1 MKWNILRSTIAFSL
15 LCSTAIAANFTYSS
29 YGGIMDGSATGT
41 ADFSINHTYV
51 DPNYSLGG
59 DTVYAGIDWGIGTE
73 NGQSGLR
80 TIPKSGTIESD
91 GTLESFGDLVHINY
105 PITSAGG
112 SLLYTTVKWHLDL
125 HDANTS
131 NDFNRTW
138 TFDLYNWETSNGA
151 DPCPRE
157 TDGVVINPADG
168 HPYLGDGLSE
178 SNCDDA
184 HDFGATM
191 DQNYTW
197 VNGPTLYKI
206 SISGFYDDQDELKQT
221 FWAPENGSSTGYVK
235 FAVTEVGPSAVTIGN
250 RVWLDTNNDG
260 IQDPSETA
268 GAPGVIVE
276 LWEVNPAGP
285 DILRQTTTTGG
296 NGEYYFHNVPT
307 DIGPGPISYY
317 LKFIC
322 PEDAE
327 LYEFTRKDVGGDDAV
342 DSDVDPLTGETDP
355 FTLTVDTN
363 DFDAGVRC
371 GSIGDFVWNDE
382 NQNGIQDIGEM
393 GIEGATINLYK
404 EGNSTVFKTTS
415 SGINGEYVF
424 GPIGSGNY
432 VVEFIPLTAYSLS
445 PQDQGSDDD
454 IDSDANETTGRTAT
468 ITIDLSD
475 EGVAQHVTNNDAG
488 MYYCLCNDI
497 KSDSSSAM
505 NNITTMLMIA
515 LTIILGIFFIR
526 REEKSIRNER

>member
-1 MKWNILRSTIAFSL
+1 MKLNISRSIVTL
-15 LCSTAIAANFTYSS
+15 LLLFGTAEAASFTYSS
-29 YGGIMDGSATGT
+29 YGGIVDGSATGT
-41 ADFSINHTYV
+41 TDFSSNHTYV
-51 DPNYSLGG
+51 DPNYTLGA
-59 DTVYAGIDWGIGTE
+59 DTVYAGIDWGIPSGGD
-73 NGQSGLR
+73 GQSGLR
-80 TIPKSGTIESD
+80 TIPKSGNIESN
-91 GTLESFGDLVHINY
+91 GTFEDFGDLTHINY

-112 SLLYTTVKWHLDL
+112 SLLYATVKWHLDL
-125 HDANTS
+125 HDASTS

-157 TDGVVINPADG
+157 TDGIIINPADG

-178 SNCDDA
+178 SDCDDA

-197 VNGPTLYKI
+197 VNGPTVYKI
-206 SISGFYDDQDELKQT
+206 AISGFYDDQDQLKQT

-235 FAVTEVGPSAVTIGN
+235 FDITEVGPSAVSIGN

-260 IQDPSETA
+260 IQNLSETA
-268 GAPGVIVE
+268 GAPGVTVE
-276 LWEVNPAGP
+276 LWEVNATA

-307 DIGPGPISYY
+307 NTVLGPIQYY

-322 PEDAE
+322 PESAE
-327 LYEFTRKDVGGDDAV
+327 LHEFTRQDVGGDDAV
-342 DSDVDPLTGETDP
+342 DSDVNPTTGETDP

-363 DFDAGVRC
+363 DFDVGIRC

-382 NQNGIQDIGEM
+382 NQNGIQDIGEK
-393 GIEGATINLYK
+393 GIEGVTINLYK
-404 EGNSTVFKTTS
+404 EGDSTVFKTTS
-415 SGINGEYVF
+415 SGINGEYIF
-424 GPIGSGNY
+424 GPIGSGDY
-432 VVEFIPLTAYSLS
+432 IVEFVPSSVYSLS
-445 PQDQGSDDD
+445 PQDEGGDDD
-454 IDSDANETTGRTAT
+454 VDSDANETTGQTAA

-505 NNITTMLMIA
+505 NTLTGILMA
-515 LTIILGIFFIR
+515 GMTIILGLFFIR
-526 REEKSIRNER
+526 REEKLKRKEI